1 MLEPNNIIV
10 KKHFIMVAYA
20 ELAMYTGFL
29 LQIQWRVLANYVSYG
44 LSGITL
50 KTDKWL
56 LTYGSK
62 NLSVR
67 C

>member
-29 LQIQWRVLANYVSYG
+29 LQT
-44 LSGITL
+44 SGECWPVMYPTVYQA
-50 KTDKWL
+50 L
-56 LTYGSK
+56 L
-62 NLSVR
+62 
-67 C
+67 